1 MGRKAQRLSA
11 LVRNL
16 IASRARP
23 QLWPRAVFI
32 ARRAIRQYGAFQ
44 KLSELAPLVGIV
56 AKLKPRAIVEIG
68 TGRGG
73 TLWAWC
79 QVAADDA
86 TIVTINLPGGGFE
99 VGDLDSATVRS
110 YARGQQ
116 RIEILPGDSHDPD
129 VLAHAS
135 SLLGRQPDFVFV
147 DGDHTYA
154 GVQTDYQMYAPLLR
168 PGGLIVFHDIVKH
181 RVETGC
187 EVDRL
192 WDEIKSAYDYTELA
206 DQRPDPGRGPWGGIG
221 VLRVPEDRR

>member
-1 MGRKAQRLSA
+1 
-11 LVRNL
+11 
-16 IASRARP
+16 
-23 QLWPRAVFI
+23 
-32 ARRAIRQYGAFQ
+32 
-44 KLSELAPLVGIV
+44 
-56 AKLKPRAIVEIG
+56 
-68 TGRGG
+68 
-73 TLWAWC
+73 
-79 QVAADDA
+79 VAADDA